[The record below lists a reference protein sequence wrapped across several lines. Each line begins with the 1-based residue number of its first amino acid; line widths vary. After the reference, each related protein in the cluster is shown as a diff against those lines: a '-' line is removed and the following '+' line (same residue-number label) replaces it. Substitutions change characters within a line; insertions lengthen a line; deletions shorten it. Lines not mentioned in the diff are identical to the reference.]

1 MKHSKKWCRAEIE
14 LAESLA
20 AHNYVEISQALR
32 VQGFNRSP
40 SSVRHLL
47 NRLEKPVSGGCDCC
61 NTVTTGYLQVGPQG
75 PKYDP
80 QGPWYDP
87 DEVKFTSNRMH
98 GAYIGDVGATACC
111 GPDFIHTVTTPIP
124 SHSADKS
131 IAVDFGLDYWN
142 ALTDIE
148 TERQRLFNMI
158 TDEYSHIG
166 NPKGKLFKV
175 VSISDLHIPF
185 VNDAVIKDMM
195 EKHSD
200 TDILVVNGDLLE
212 QYSVSKWPKSKGIV
226 LQHEYQVAVRYVEM
240 FAKHFKKVVL
250 TRGNHDERVAKY
262 FASNI
267 DPGVCFLTHPDPLER
282 IAKGFD
288 FTETGEFTQVHKFNN
303 VAYFGG
309 LCGWY
314 AKVGKT
320 IFAHPSGGSGVP
332 MRTAVNVAN
341 YFLEKEDFDCIVC
354 AHTHKMGQIIYKGK
368 LIIEQGCA
376 CIPMDY
382 EADSKM
388 QYGQQ
393 SFGYAVVYMNA
404 KGEVDFDKSRPVY
417 YGTATCVD
425 TDVRLNVGE

>member
-1 MKHSKKWCRAEIE
+1 MSKYSNKWTKDEAD
-14 LAESLA
+14 LAIKLSKEGLDSIL
-20 AHNYVEISQALR
+20 ISKAMYAT
-32 VQGFNRSP
+32 GYDRSP
-40 SSVRHLL
+40 SGIRHFLQRINRDNSVDRGNDIINKITSSWPCASWLDSASSVTI
-47 NRLEKPVSGGCDCC
+47 NDDDRIAFRSPV
-61 NTVTTGYLQVGPQG
+61 
-75 PKYDP
+75 YDP
-80 QGPWYDP
+80 PKQ
-87 DEVKFTSNRMH
+87 
-98 GAYIGDVGATACC
+98 
-111 GPDFIHTVTTPIP
+111 TTP
-124 SHSADKS
+124 SHSADHTLC
-131 IAVDFGLDYWN
+131 DTENGLDCWN

-158 TDEYSHIG
+158 TEEYAHIG

-175 VSISDLHIPF
+175 ISISDLHIPF

-200 TDILVVNGDLLE
+200 ADILVVNGDLLE
-212 QYSVSKWPKSKGIV
+212 QYSVSKWPKSKGVV
-226 LQHEYQVAVRYVEM
+226 LKHEYQIAVKYIKM
-240 FAKHFKKVVL
+240 FASQFKKVVL

-267 DPGVCFLTHPDPLER
+267 DPGISFLTHPDPLER
-282 IAKGFD
+282 ISNGFD
-288 FTETGEFTQVHKFNN
+288 FTDTGEFKQIHSFDN
-303 VAYFGG
+303 VFYFGG

-332 MRTAVNVAN
+332 MRTGVNVTN
-341 YFLEKEDFDCIVC
+341 YFIEKEDFDCVVC
-354 AHTHKMGQIIYKGK
+354 AHTHKLGAIVYKGK

-393 SFGYAVVYMNA
+393 SFGYAVIYMNA

-425 TDVRLNVGE
+425 TDVRLNVGD

>member
-14 LAESLA
+14 LARSLA
-20 AHNYVEISQALR
+20 ERSYVDISKALR
-32 VQGFNRSP
+32 AQGFNRSP

-47 NRLEKPVSGGCDCC
+47 DRLANRAE
-61 NTVTTGYLQVGPQG
+61 
-75 PKYDP
+75 
-80 QGPWYDP
+80 
-87 DEVKFTSNRMH
+87 EEMVKFMSKHH
-98 GAYIGDVGATACC
+98 GIGATAAC
-111 GPDFIHTVTTPIP
+111 GPSTGYVQAGPQPEYDPKSVSFSSTGGPGVWYHLPNDYSATTSMP
-124 SHSADKS
+124 SHSADKAV
-131 IAVDFGLDYWN
+131 AVDFGVDYWN

-158 TDEYSHIG
+158 TEEYAHIG

-175 VSISDLHIPF
+175 VTISDLHIPF
-185 VNDAVIKDMM
+185 VNDAVVKDMM
-195 EKHSD
+195 AKHSD
-200 TDILVVNGDLLE
+200 ADVLVLNGDLLE

-226 LQHEYQVAVRYVEM
+226 LQHEYQVAVKYVQM
-240 FAKHFKKVVL
+240 FAKNFKRVVL

-288 FTETGEFTQVHKFNN
+288 FTSSGEFTQIHKFDN
-303 VAYFGG
+303 VSYFGG
-309 LCGWY
+309 LCGWW
-314 AKVGKT
+314 AKVGRT

-332 MRTAVNVAN
+332 MRTGINVAN
-341 YFLEKEDFDCIVC
+341 YFLEKEDFDAIVIG
-354 AHTHKMGQIIYKGK
+354 HTHKMGSVIYKGK

-393 SFGYAVVYMNA
+393 SFGYAVIYMNA

-417 YGTATCVD
+417 YGTATCID
-425 TDVRLNVGE
+425 TDVRISLGE

>member
-1 MKHSKKWCRAEIE
+1 MSRYSNKWTEEEANLAIE
-14 LAESLA
+14 LSKEGLDSVLVSKAMYA
-20 AHNYVEISQALR
+20 AGYD
-32 VQGFNRSP
+32 RSP
-40 SSVRHLL
+40 SGIRHFLKRM
-47 NRLEKPVSGGCDCC
+47 NEQQVAVSIAKCFKMPKNKSGPCEFDVCGRP
-61 NTVTTGYLQVGPQG
+61 TVST
-75 PKYDP
+75 
-80 QGPWYDP
+80 
-87 DEVKFTSNRMH
+87 
-98 GAYIGDVGATACC
+98 
-111 GPDFIHTVTTPIP
+111 P
-124 SHSADKS
+124 SHAADLDLYT
-131 IAVDFGLDYWN
+131 IEEGLYWD

-148 TERQRLFNMI
+148 SERQRLFNMI
-158 TDEYSHIG
+158 TTEYSHIG
-166 NPKGKLFKV
+166 NPKGKLFKI

-185 VNDAVIKDMM
+185 VNDAVVKDML

-200 TDILVVNGDLLE
+200 ADILVVNGDLLE

-226 LQHEYQVAVRYVEM
+226 LKHEYQIAVKYIKL
-240 FAKHFKKVVL
+240 FASKFKKVVL

-282 IAKGFD
+282 IANGFD
-288 FTETGEFTQVHKFNN
+288 FTENGDFRQVHSFDN
-303 VAYFGG
+303 VFYFGG

-320 IFAHPSGGSGVP
+320 IFAHPSGSSGVP
-332 MRTAVNVAN
+332 MRTGINVAN
-341 YFLEKEDFDCIVC
+341 YFLEKEDFDCVVLG
-354 AHTHKMGQIIYKGK
+354 HTHKIGQIIYKGK

-393 SFGYAVVYMNA
+393 SFGYAVIFMNS
-404 KGEVDFDKSRPVY
+404 KGEVDFDQSRPVY

-425 TDVRLNVGE
+425 TDVRLKVGE

>member
-1 MKHSKKWCRAEIE
+1 MTKVYSPYSKWNEEEINIA
-14 LAESLA
+14 LANEKKF
-20 AHNYVEISQALR
+20 HKEISDILKMC
-32 VQGFNRSP
+32 GYDRSP
-40 SSVRHLL
+40 SAVRHLL
-47 NRLEKPVSGGCDCC
+47 NRLNKDSVSNKHSDLIETVNGRAPFPNYEPDNVSFACKSCGKVDATGPC
-61 NTVTTGYLQVGPQG
+61 NPPLS
-75 PKYDP
+75 
-80 QGPWYDP
+80 W
-87 DEVKFTSNRMH
+87 
-98 GAYIGDVGATACC
+98 
-111 GPDFIHTVTTPIP
+111 VTTPIP
-124 SHSADKS
+124 SHSADRM
-131 IAVDFGLDYWN
+131 IIDDFGVDYWN

-148 TERQRLFNMI
+148 TERERLFNMI
-158 TDEYSHIG
+158 SKEYAHIG

-185 VNDAVIKDMM
+185 VNDAVVKDML

-200 TDILVVNGDLLE
+200 ADILVLNGDLLE

-226 LQHEYQVAVRYVEM
+226 LKHEYQIAVKYIQL
-240 FAKHFKKVVL
+240 FAKHFKRVVL

-262 FASNI
+262 FSTNL
-267 DPGVCFLTHPDPLER
+267 DPGVSFLTHPDPLER

-288 FTETGEFTQVHKFNN
+288 FTPDGTFAQIHKFDN
-303 VAYFGG
+303 VSYFGG
-309 LCGWY
+309 LCGWW

-332 MRTAVNVAN
+332 MRTGINVAN
-341 YFLEKEDFDCIVC
+341 YFFQKEDFDCVVLG
-354 AHTHKMGQIIYKGK
+354 HTHKLGSIVYKGK
-368 LIIEQGCA
+368 LVIEQGCA

-393 SFGYAVVYMNA
+393 SFGYAVIYMNS

-417 YGTATCVD
+417 YGTATCID